1 MTDVEAKEDVT
12 MMPTCTS
19 DPVLSS
25 PNKDAKV
32 GSGNHGCAGRSEKGP
47 HRNDVKDIK
56 SGHKC
61 ADTEQYMVG
70 RVTNEKDGTKT
81 DTSNPN
87 DVVIAMDEDGEGIE
101 TVISHGGVKVSGP
114 DEKKSRH
121 NDEGDQH
128 SHHSI
133 PEAECV
139 DDIPMSPLP
148 YDREDP
154 VSLMALPDDIMTLP
168 ISPCGPHDEHG
179 TAAS

>member
-12 MMPTCTS
+12 MMPACTS
-19 DPVLSS
+19 DPVLPS

-32 GSGNHGCAGRSEKGP
+32 GSGNHGCAARLEKSF
-47 HRNDVKDIK
+47 HSDDVMNTRN
-56 SGHKC
+56 GHQG
-61 ADTEQYMVG
+61 ADTEQYTVG
-70 RVTNEKDGTKT
+70 RIKNEKEGANT
-81 DTSNPN
+81 DSSNPK

-101 TVISHGGVKVSGP
+101 TVISHGGVKISGP
-114 DEKKSRH
+114 DETKSRH
-121 NDEGDQH
+121 NDEGDQQ
-128 SHHSI
+128 SHHSN

-179 TAAS
+179 TAAT